1 MANVGPRGGVSGEG
15 PATPPA
21 GREGP
26 RRQAAPQRR
35 GAFDRPATD
44 RRRMLDLRRE
54 GHFKYDLK
62 DVLSRSSLPS
72 EQVAAF
78 AATIF
83 SKGSRQSTVDAKDW
97 VTAKLNENVITKA
110 ERDAINT
117 LIDRYSKF
125 R

>member
-1 MANVGPRGGVSGEG
+1 MANFAPRGGGG
-15 PATPPA
+15 
-21 GREGP
+21 
-26 RRQAAPQRR
+26 
-35 GAFDRPATD
+35 FDRPANTSE
-44 RRRMLDLRRE
+44 RKRMLDISRE
-54 GHFKYDLK
+54 GHFKYDLR
-62 DVLSRSSLPS
+62 DVLSKSSLPA
-72 EQVAAF
+72 EQIHAF

-83 SKGSRQSTVDAKDW
+83 SKGSRQSTVEAKDW

>member
-1 MANVGPRGGVSGEG
+1 MANFAPRGSGGFE
-15 PATPPA
+15 
-21 GREGP
+21 
-26 RRQAAPQRR
+26 
-35 GAFDRPATD
+35 RPAARDND
-44 RRRMLDLRRE
+44 RKRMLDLRRE

-62 DVLSRSSLPS
+62 EVLGKSSLPPEAIAS
-72 EQVAAF
+72 F

-97 VTAKLNENVITKA
+97 VTAKLNEQVITKA

-117 LIDRYSKF
+117 VIDRYSKF

>member
-1 MANVGPRGGVSGEG
+1 MANFAPRGAGNVERG
-15 PATPPA
+15 P
-21 GREGP
+21 P
-26 RRQAAPQRR
+26 R
-35 GAFDRPATD
+35 DND

-54 GHFKYDLK
+54 GHFKFDLK
-62 DVLSRSSLPS
+62 EVLARSSLPPES
-72 EQVAAF
+72 VASF

-97 VTAKLNENVITKA
+97 VTTKFNEQVLTKA

-117 LIDRYSKF
+117 VIDRYSKF